1 MSALYLG
8 TGEREKGLVRAIGK
22 NLAENPSELK
32 VKILLDFCRG
42 TRVVNGE
49 SSCSLLG
56 SLLANKKV
64 THYVVLCGSKGNLE
78 IWTWPGLGLFVN
90 CLYDKKLPI
99 LGNFAST
106 KLGAPTV

>member
-8 TGEREKGLVRAIGK
+8 TGEREKGLVRAIGE
-22 NLAENPSELK
+22 NLAENHSELK

-56 SLLANKKV
+56 SLVANKKV
-64 THYVVLCGSKGNLE
+64 TYSLHSFFTCGEPDRSS
-78 IWTWPGLGLFVN
+78 LF
-90 CLYDKKLPI
+90 I
-99 LGNFAST
+99 ST
-106 KLGAPTV
+106 KVIFCP

>member
-22 NLAENPSELK
+22 NLAQNPSELK

-64 THYVVLCGSKGNLE
+64 TEYEVLCGSKGNL
-78 IWTWPGLGLFVN
+78 GN
-90 CLYDKKLPI
+90 CPL
-99 LGNFAST
+99 LGNFCLDKTGRSYRVTHYVSASDISFCSP
-106 KLGAPTV
+106 K